1 MDTESM
7 VFVVMIIPG
16 ENARVLVV
24 VHERAVPEVLAVIR
38 ARMPLVAPHV
48 EPIPEALRVVVHE
61 RNVPSILARLRSLA
75 PHMEPVHEAMSLP
88 SILVRLRS
96 LAPLEPA
103 PPAEPIPEAM
113 LVPCAPLASDRCSIC
128 LESGS
133 SWIALSRCHHRF
145 HAHCIRQCCGP
156 RVPCAGRS
164 MGRRRMIRFVCYELI
179 HFNVMPQL

>member
-1 MDTESM
+1 MDQPSAF
-7 VFVVMIIPG
+7 VVLVVMIVPG
-16 ENARVLVV
+16 EDEPVRVIVN
-24 VHERAVPEVLAVIR
+24 ESNVPEILAR
-38 ARMPLVAPHV
+38 FRSLAPLAPAPHI
-48 EPIPEALRVVVHE
+48 EPIPEALLLPV
-61 RNVPSILARLRSLA
+61 ILARLRA
-75 PHMEPVHEAMSLP
+75 
-88 SILVRLRS
+88 LV
-96 LAPLEPA
+96 PLEPA